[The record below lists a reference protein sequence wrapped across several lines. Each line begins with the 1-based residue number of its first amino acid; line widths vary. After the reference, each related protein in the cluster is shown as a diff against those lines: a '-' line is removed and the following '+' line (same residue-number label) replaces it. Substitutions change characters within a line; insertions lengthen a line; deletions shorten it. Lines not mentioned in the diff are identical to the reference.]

1 MCPKNVTAQIYLSLS
16 NLISTLASGHGDMV
30 LIWNLDSASIVSGA
44 VTLDSQ
50 FDFIGYMVLSQTDQL
65 IMLTRFNGRLRIYKD
80 LFQNKYGEHVLDV
93 VPKKVSL
100 SSYALAFSY
109 QYQDECPWFFH
120 YKLTIYRV
128 SINIIEIS

>member
-1 MCPKNVTAQIYLSLS
+1 
-16 NLISTLASGHGDMV
+16 MV

-128 SINIIEIS
+128 SINIIQIS